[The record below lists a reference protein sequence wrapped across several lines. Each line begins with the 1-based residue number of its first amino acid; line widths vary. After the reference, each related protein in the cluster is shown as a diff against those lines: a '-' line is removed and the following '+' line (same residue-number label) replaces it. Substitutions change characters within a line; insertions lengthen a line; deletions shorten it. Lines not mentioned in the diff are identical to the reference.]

1 MDIVF
6 ARRMAYAFIRNWVI
20 CNVSSVRDNISDS
33 DLADVLGGTSG
44 LYDALV
50 ALKNGDAD
58 PASSLVERF
67 TNLAGQGVLKS
78 DIDVYLV
85 TPFVTNS

>member
-20 CNVSSVRDNISDS
+20 CNKNDVRDDISDS
-33 DLADVLGGTSG
+33 DLADVLGGLG

-50 ALKNGDAD
+50 ALKNGEAD
-58 PASSLVERF
+58 PTSSLVERF
-67 TNLAGQGVLKS
+67 TDLAGQGVLKS
-78 DIDVYLV
+78 DIDIYLV
-85 TPFVTNS
+85 TPF